1 MAANYWASTQR
12 RHWLFTR
19 ENLAEVRDK
28 QREKDMVAHTQF
40 PLPDQRMLNIY
51 FSQRE
56 FGKMISGFGL
66 KLMLDRTH
74 KAWEEDVNPTA
85 SPSHRPDLHQT
96 ILYEE

>member
-12 RHWLFTR
+12 RYWLFTR
-19 ENLAEVRDK
+19 EKLAEVRDK

-56 FGKMISGFGL
+56 L
-66 KLMLDRTH
+66 
-74 KAWEEDVNPTA
+74 
-85 SPSHRPDLHQT
+85 
-96 ILYEE
+96 